1 MYNIIYFNFLSAY
14 IVTMAIMSLHKCQDF
29 NIKDQ
34 MGLLFFWKYIFNWI
48 KSGYNYVIH
57 LVTLSHTW
65 VIVLFVQERHIV
77 LAEIFRELK
86 SPKIPT
92 KPVFIIFILL
102 SCLMLNQ
109 FDFHSSCFWRLFKL
123 FSYCTKISCIRTWY
137 YHQFRQHI
145 MKYNSDV
152 HFHLWNITLISN
164 VIPFIPF
171 SQPFEK

>member
-1 MYNIIYFNFLSAY
+1 
-14 IVTMAIMSLHKCQDF
+14 MAIMSLHKCQDF
-29 NIKDQ
+29 NIKIKWVF
-34 MGLLFFWKYIFNWI
+34 FFWKYIFNWI
-48 KSGYNYVIH
+48 KRGYKLCY
-57 LVTLSHTW
+57 TFSHT
-65 VIVLFVQERHIV
+65 VTHMSYSTVCSRKHIV

-92 KPVFIIFILL
+92 KPVFIIFIPL

-152 HFHLWNITLISN
+152 HFHLWNITLICN

-171 SQPFEK
+171 SQPFEINLKEAICISYSYICD